1 LKDVIAHK
9 LPINHEITQLL
20 QVASLTIS
28 PHIIHSSTSHHPLLH
43 PTSSTPPPH
52 TIRPLMLPP
61 QDVFNLLPNLDI
73 DAIIRAFTLQTNDMM
88 LVVYVSSVV
97 RLV

>member
-1 LKDVIAHK
+1 
-9 LPINHEITQLL
+9 
-20 QVASLTIS
+20 
-28 PHIIHSSTSHHPLLH
+28 
-43 PTSSTPPPH
+43 
-52 TIRPLMLPP
+52 MLPP